1 MNRQAVGIPLLF
13 SIDAS
18 LSCAQI
24 YDKTLTYVISY
35 AKDSSGCV
43 MSKKALRKNLRL
55 RISTQDGPPTDF
67 FLSPEDNQ
75 SFLSF
80 LEANRIEFSHYFD
93 LEWVD
98 LIDFGRDGTK
108 IHYSNFTSMK
118 CDPSYTE
125 REHKLRSDPNSVS
138 LYECF
143 ESFTQPGKFE
153 MSVYI
158 SRKDECISHFSYNS
172 SFNHFTV
179 ERLDDDN
186 MLYCSGCKKHGRAMK
201 TVTLWRIPKILVV
214 HLKRFEYR
222 GTFNRS
228 KIGVLVDFPL
238 DGLDLSHH
246 STHNIN
252 GADFVNDSV
261 PLMYDLFGCV
271 NHYGRM
277 GFGHYTAH
285 ARRWDETGA
294 EQGWAEFDDENVTN
308 VSNAESIV
316 SPAAYVLF
324 YKRRLFV

>member
-67 FLSPEDNQ
+67 FISPDDNQ

-143 ESFTQPGKFE
+143 ESFTQPGKFG

-158 SRKDECISHFSYNS
+158 SRKDGVFHNSHTILLLIPLLQNALTTTTCCI
-172 SFNHFTV
+172 V
-179 ERLDDDN
+179 QGVRN
-186 MLYCSGCKKHGRAMK
+186 MDVR
-201 TVTLWRIPKILVV
+201 
-214 HLKRFEYR
+214 
-222 GTFNRS
+222 
-228 KIGVLVDFPL
+228 
-238 DGLDLSHH
+238 
-246 STHNIN
+246 
-252 GADFVNDSV
+252 
-261 PLMYDLFGCV
+261 
-271 NHYGRM
+271 
-277 GFGHYTAH
+277 
-285 ARRWDETGA
+285 
-294 EQGWAEFDDENVTN
+294 
-308 VSNAESIV
+308 
-316 SPAAYVLF
+316 
-324 YKRRLFV
+324 